1 MAMMLYLLTTTLQLP
16 NQKKKMKRRK
26 NNQQTS
32 IKKKPIA
39 FLDKMFPRIPT
50 KTEVL
55 RLLTPSERGR
65 KNDL

>member
-1 MAMMLYLLTTTLQLP
+1 
-16 NQKKKMKRRK
+16 MKRRK